1 MPRLNAP
8 DRERA
13 IGQLTLGT
21 PQNEVANAFGVHPST
36 ITRLWQRY
44 LQTGSTND
52 LARSGRPRVTTER
65 ENRAIYRQHVRDP
78 FHIAAATAR
87 DVAGNRNRP
96 VSSRTVRRRLVD
108 RGLHCRRPDRTA
120 PVLTAHARLARYQ
133 FAQQHLNWTWRQWQ
147 NILFT
152 DESRFCVSNADGR
165 IRIWRRDNQRYAPNN
180 ILEWDRWGGPSVMI
194 WGGICLH
201 EVLGPII
208 FQNIGP
214 GRGNGVTAERYID
227 QVLRPAVVPFFNQH
241 RNFTLQQ
248 DNARPHTARLT
259 ADFLQHHNIGVMQW
273 PAYSPDLNS
282 IEHFWDALQQELNNV
297 QPRPATAA
305 AQEQANRDVWPN
317 VHIASVNRLIRS
329 MPARCHAVDQARGG
343 HTQY

>member
-1 MPRLNAP
+1 MPRLNAT

-21 PQNEVANAFGVHPST
+21 PQYEVANAFGVHPST
-36 ITRLWQRY
+36 IIRLWQRY

-52 LARSGRPRVTTER
+52 LTRSGRPRVTTER

-78 FHIAAATAR
+78 FHTAAATAI

-108 RGLHCRRPDRTA
+108 RGLHGRRPAKRA
-120 PVLTAHARLARYQ
+120 PVLTAHARLGRYQ
-133 FAQQHLNWTWRQWQ
+133 FAQQHLNCTWRQWQ

-165 IRIWRRDNQRYAPNN
+165 IRIWRRDYQRYAPNN

-241 RNFTLQQ
+241 RNFTRQQ
-248 DNARPHTARLT
+248 ASHCQTYSRLS
-259 ADFLQHHNIGVMQW
+259 AASQHQG
-273 PAYSPDLNS
+273 
-282 IEHFWDALQQELNNV
+282 DAVACL
-297 QPRPATAA
+297 
-305 AQEQANRDVWPN
+305 
-317 VHIASVNRLIRS
+317 
-329 MPARCHAVDQARGG
+329 
-343 HTQY
+343 